1 MKLEIRVGVDFGKL
15 ASDMPKLIDKF
26 VSDSFVGTSVE
37 LSKEFIKSGKV
48 KPKLKQSTIDR
59 RKRGRRKRGKYG
71 GSTPLYE
78 SGALHDSLK
87 KTKDGMEMV
96 GYAPAHHSG
105 HETGHFPPRPFI
117 VIPKLEDIQKT
128 FTDSIRESLYRKS
141 PLVLKT

>member
-1 MKLEIRVGVDFGKL
+1 MKLEIRVGVNFNKL
-15 ASDMPKLIDKF
+15 ASDIPKLTDKF
-26 VSDSFVGTSVE
+26 VSDSLVGTSVK

-59 RKRGRRKRGKYG
+59 RKRGKYG

-78 SGALHDSLK
+78 SGALHNSLK

-96 GYAPAHHSG
+96 GYAPVHHSG

-117 VIPKLEDIQKT
+117 IIPKLKDIQKT
-128 FTDSIRESLYRKS
+128 FIDSIKNSLYRKS

>member
-37 LSKEFIKSGKV
+37 LSKDFIKSGKV

-59 RKRGRRKRGKYG
+59 RKRGKYG

-78 SGALHDSLK
+78 SGALHNSLK
-87 KTKDGMEMV
+87 KTKDGMEMTE
-96 GYAPAHHSG
+96 YAPIHHSG
-105 HETGHFPPRPFI
+105 HPNGHFPARPFI

>member
-1 MKLEIRVGVDFGKL
+1 MKLEIKVGVDF
-15 ASDMPKLIDKF
+15 
-26 VSDSFVGTSVE
+26 
-37 LSKEFIKSGKV
+37 GKV

-59 RKRGRRKRGKYG
+59 RKRGEYG

-105 HETGHFPPRPFI
+105 HKTGHFPPRPFI

-128 FTDSIRESLYRKS
+128 FTDSIMESLYRKS

>member
-1 MKLEIRVGVDFGKL
+1 MKLEIKVGVDFGKL

-37 LSKEFIKSGKV
+37 LSKDFIKSGKV

-59 RKRGRRKRGKYG
+59 RKRGKTGTRHG
-71 GSTPLYE
+71 GNRPLYD

-105 HETGHFPPRPFI
+105 HKTGHFPPRPFI

-128 FTDSIRESLYRKS
+128 FTDSIMESLYRKS

>member
-1 MKLEIRVGVDFGKL
+1 MKLEIRVGVNFNKL
-15 ASDMPKLIDKF
+15 ASDIPKLTDKF
-26 VSDSFVGTSVE
+26 VSDSLVGTSVK

-59 RKRGRRKRGKYG
+59 RKRGKYG

-78 SGALHDSLK
+78 SKDLYNSLK
-87 KTKDGMEMV
+87 KTKGGMEMV

-128 FTDSIRESLYRKS
+128 LIESMKKSLYRKS

>member
-1 MKLEIRVGVDFGKL
+1 MKLEIKVGVDFGKL

-37 LSKEFIKSGKV
+37 LSKDFIKSGKV

-59 RKRGRRKRGKYG
+59 RKRGEYG

-105 HETGHFPPRPFI
+105 HKTGHFPPRPFI

-128 FTDSIRESLYRKS
+128 FTDSIMESLYRKS

>member
-1 MKLEIRVGVDFGKL
+1 MKLEIRVGVNFNKL

-26 VSDSFVGTSVE
+26 VSDSFVGTSVK

-48 KPKLKQSTIDR
+48 KPKLKQSTIDI
-59 RKRGRRKRGKYG
+59 RKRGKYG

-117 VIPKLEDIQKT
+117 VIPKLKDIQKT
-128 FTDSIRESLYRKS
+128 LIESMKTSLHRKS